1 MCYID
6 FNFVYHVTQWAPSLL
21 LH

>member
-1 MCYID
+1 MCHID